1 MTAISTIPNLGP
13 ATEAAFAA
21 VGIHTAEELHAI
33 GADAAYARLLANGT
47 RPHFI
52 GYYVIVLGLQNRP
65 FNALGAEEK
74 AALRLR
80 FDALK
85 AGHGVAAQT
94 DGPSPALA
102 GFMRDFGLIAP
113 R

>member
-1 MTAISTIPNLGP
+1 MSAISTIPNLGP

-21 VGIHTAEELHAI
+21 IGIHSAEELRAI

-65 FNALGAEEK
+65 WNALGVEEK
-74 AALRLR
+74 AALRQR

-85 AGHGVAAQT
+85 AGTSPQAAP
-94 DGPSPALA
+94 DSPPPALA
-102 GFMRDFGLIAP
+102 GFMRDFGLIAVK
-113 R
+113 